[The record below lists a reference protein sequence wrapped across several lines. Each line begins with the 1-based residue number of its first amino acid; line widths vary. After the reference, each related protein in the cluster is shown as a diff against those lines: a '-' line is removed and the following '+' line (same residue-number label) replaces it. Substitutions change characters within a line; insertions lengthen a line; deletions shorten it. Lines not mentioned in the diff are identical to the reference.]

1 MYQERR
7 QRLLESLPEYSITVM
22 MAGKAPYTVG
32 DEKYP
37 FYVNRSFYYYTGLDR
52 ENLVLMLVKL
62 PNRTHEALFIEPF
75 DPQMAKWVGGRI
87 TPEEAR
93 EISGVQDIRYLESM
107 ESFLGSYLNS
117 MGKYHAFTLCGELSK
132 QELDQPSALADLFNR
147 IRLQQPDVQ
156 IKNIFENTTRMRL
169 VKEQAELDLMKKAI
183 DVTND
188 GIKAMM
194 SRAHDNVWE
203 NQLEAYFD
211 FVLKCEQ
218 CGHAFATIC
227 ASGKNA
233 TVLHYSENNTRSG
246 EGELLLCD
254 LGASYK
260 YYNADISRTFPLN
273 GKFSPRQREIYET
286 VLRAN
291 KMILEEARPG
301 LTTRELNN
309 KVIKFY
315 EEELPKLGLIKDGK
329 TVRDY
334 YWHGVSHHLGLETHD
349 QSLPDLPLQAGNVI
363 TDEPGLY
370 IEEEGIGIRIEDDIL
385 ITEDGAICL
394 SKNIMKEID
403 EIEAFMQG
411 RKE

>member
-1 MYQERR
+1 MFQERR
-7 QRLLESLPEYSITVM
+7 QRLIETLPEYSITVM

-52 ENLVLMLVKL
+52 ENLVLVLVKL
-62 PNRTHEALFIEPF
+62 PSGSREVLFIEPF
-75 DPQMAKWVGGRI
+75 DPQMAKWVGGKI
-87 TPEEAR
+87 LPEEAR
-93 EISGVQDIRYLESM
+93 EISGIADVRYLESLEDYM
-107 ESFLGSYLNS
+107 GSFINN

-132 QELDQPSALADLFNR
+132 QELNQPSQLADLFNK
-147 IRLQQPDVQ
+147 IRAQQPDIQ

-169 VKEQAELDLMKKAI
+169 VKEPAELEMMRRAI
-183 DVTND
+183 AVTNE

-194 SRAHDNVWE
+194 RRAHDRVWE

-218 CGHAFATIC
+218 CEHAFHTIC

-233 TVLHYSENNTRSG
+233 TVLHYGANNVRSG

-254 LGASYK
+254 LGAAYK

-291 KMILEEARPG
+291 KMILAEARPG

-309 KVIKFY
+309 KVIAFY

-334 YWHGVSHHLGLETHD
+334 YWHGVSHHIGLETHD
-349 QSLPDLPLQAGNVI
+349 QSLPDMPLQAGNVI
-363 TDEPGLY
+363 SNEPGLY
-370 IEEEGIGIRIEDDIL
+370 IEEEGIGVRIEDDIL
-385 ITEDGAICL
+385 ITEDGAVNL
-394 SKNIMKEID
+394 SAEIIKEVD
-403 EIEAFMQG
+403 DIEAFMKG
-411 RKE
+411 SN